1 MPYPDLMVQP
11 MRQELIDINVAE
23 LRTPQ
28 DVESFFANEGTGMLV
43 FNSVCGCAAGAARP
57 SVALSLQSEN
67 KPDHVAS
74 VFAGQDTEATEAA
87 RARTPQLPPS
97 SPSIVLIANGQ
108 PTHYIPRHRIEGR
121 TPQEIAAD
129 ITACFD
135 DLAANK

>member
-11 MRQELIDINVAE
+11 MRQELIDLSVAE
-23 LRTPQ
+23 LRTAQ
-28 DVESFFANEGTGMLV
+28 DVDSFFENPGAAMLV

-57 SVALSLQSEN
+57 SVALALQAEN
-67 KPDHVAS
+67 KPQHVAS
-74 VFAGQDTEATEAA
+74 VFAGQDTDATEAA

-97 SPSIVLIANGQ
+97 SPSIVLLKDGQ

-121 TPQEIAAD
+121 GPEEIAAD

-135 DLAANK
+135 DLAKN